1 MRKPKDFQQL
11 VDMGVDMVAS
21 ELWFE
26 RADNRWPT
34 RSNAAKFNLIPKRTH
49 HEYRR
54 NFFSSRVVDKWNSLP
69 SEIREAATVSQFKRL
84 FRRHTQASV
93 TPARME

>member
-1 MRKPKDFQQL
+1 
-11 VDMGVDMVAS
+11 MGVDMVAS

-54 NFFSSRVVDKWNSLP
+54 NFFSSSYCESVQTPVQAPHSGIGDPRQDGVKK
-69 SEIREAATVSQFKRL
+69 KR
-84 FRRHTQASV
+84 RRGHTA
-93 TPARME
+93 